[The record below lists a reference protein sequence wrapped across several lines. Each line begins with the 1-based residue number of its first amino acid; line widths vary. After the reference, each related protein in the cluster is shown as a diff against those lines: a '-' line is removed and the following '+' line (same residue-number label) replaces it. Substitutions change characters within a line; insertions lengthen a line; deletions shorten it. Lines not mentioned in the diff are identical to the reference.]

1 MKKSLREGLCFV
13 GWIHY
18 QCQLNT
24 QLLCIDLER
33 VVLVVNEVISR
44 SLECV
49 GAEVQCLGVGVV
61 QGRCA
66 RKSTKGAD
74 GKKLKTCA
82 QTVLETESGG

>member
-1 MKKSLREGLCFV
+1 MKVDFV

-18 QCQLNT
+18 QCQLNI

-49 GAEVQCLGVGVV
+49 GAEVQCRGLTLCDVDALAG
-61 QGRCA
+61 QQR
-66 RKSTKGAD
+66 R
-74 GKKLKTCA
+74 
-82 QTVLETESGG
+82 